1 MLQFHALAP
10 GCPVPASSVRTAWP
24 GALRVSF
31 YWWRPDSERSCALAG
46 RWTLFGED
54 FNKGSGESRLGSLD
68 LSVPLGREGGRAS
81 SRAALVCAETLPS
94 PPASP

>member
-68 LSVPLGREGGRAS
+68 LSLPLGREGGRAS
-81 SRAALVCAETLPS
+81 SRAALLCAETLPS